1 MMGTK
6 SMKLRKTTSYKN
18 KENHPD
24 ARKLI
29 YTQQGE
35 KWLNQFDELDREAAK
50 LLLNSLTLV
59 SHTEFRR
66 NLENLIVEASGKA
79 DGPVGLYAIRELEK
93 ESTERFVSAH
103 VIPFFEQA
111 ILSKDGKSVNSVEAT
126 SDQGSEAVVAQIIR
140 QLSKANPNKILNHP
154 SKEYLRFH
162 KCDSLILI
170 DDYIGSGRRVYE
182 FIDSFWRDKTIVSW
196 LSTRHIKI
204 QVVAYSA
211 TEQGIEALRNLKARP
226 ELIIYRDSPTFKT
239 LPIKAERRDAL
250 ISLCEKYGRKALK
263 QRKHV
268 WWGFNKSMSSL
279 IFEHGCPNN
288 TPAILWATEDKN
300 GEWIGIFPSRTIDST
315 TASVFPFEI
324 ERGDAVQTLYDV
336 GQLRLAR
343 SGALTRRGKLGTL
356 ILVVLGLVAKGQR
369 KRSAISYAT
378 GLNQKECDLLLSKCI
393 KWKFLTSEI
402 RITPRGLSELSAAK
416 NMSISLK
423 PPLAVGSD
431 YYYPKQ
437 LRETTYD

>member
-1 MMGTK
+1 
-6 SMKLRKTTSYKN
+6 MKFRKTISCKN
-18 KENHPD
+18 KENQPD

-66 NLENLIVEASGKA
+66 NLENLIMEASAKV

-93 ESTERFVSAH
+93 QSDEGFLSTR
-103 VIPFFEQA
+103 VIPFFEQS

-126 SDQGSEAVVAQIIR
+126 SDQGSEAIVAQIIR
-140 QLSKANPNKILNHP
+140 QFSKANPNKILNHP
-154 SKEYLRFH
+154 SKEQLRFH
-162 KCDSLILI
+162 QCDSLIFI

-182 FIDSFWRDKTIVSW
+182 FIDAFWRDKTIVSW
-196 LSTRHIKI
+196 LSTKHIKI

-211 TEQGIEALRNLKARP
+211 TEKGMAQLGSLKAKP
-226 ELIIYRDSPTFKT
+226 ELVIYRDSPTFKT
-239 LPIKAERRDAL
+239 LPIKSERRDAL
-250 ISLCEKYGRKALK
+250 LHLCEKYGRKALK
-263 QRKHV
+263 KRKHV
-268 WWGFNKSMSSL
+268 WWGFNKGMSSL

-300 GEWIGIFPSRTIDST
+300 GEWIGIFPNRTIDST
-315 TASVFPFEI
+315 TVSVFPFEI
-324 ERGDAVQTLYDV
+324 VRGDAVQTLHDV
-336 GQLRLAR
+336 GQLRLAK
-343 SGALTRRGKLGTL
+343 SGALTRRGKLGIL

-378 GLNQKECDLLLSKCI
+378 GLNQKDCDLLLSKCI
-393 KWKFLTSEI
+393 KWKFISPEI
-402 RITPRGLSELSAAK
+402 RITPQGLSELSAAK
-416 NMSISLK
+416 NTSISLK
-423 PPLAVGSD
+423 NPLAVGSD
-431 YYYPKQ
+431 YYYPRQ

>member
-1 MMGTK
+1 MEL
-6 SMKLRKTTSYKN
+6 SKTTSCKD
-18 KENHPD
+18 KENQPD
-24 ARKLI
+24 ARKLV

-35 KWLNQFDELDREAAK
+35 KWLNQFDELDREVAK

-66 NLENLIVEASGKA
+66 NLENLIMEASAKV
-79 DGPVGLYAIRELEK
+79 DGPVGLYAIRELKKQNDEGFF
-93 ESTERFVSAH
+93 STH

-126 SDQGSEAVVAQIIR
+126 SDQGSEAIVAQIIR

-154 SKEYLRFH
+154 SKERLRIH
-162 KCDSLILI
+162 QCDSLIFI

-182 FIDSFWRDKTIVSW
+182 FIDAFWRDKTIVSW
-196 LSTRHIKI
+196 LSTKHIKI

-211 TEQGIEALRNLKARP
+211 TERGIELLGSLKAKP
-226 ELIIYRDSPTFKT
+226 ELIIHRDSPTFKT

-250 ISLCEKYGRKALK
+250 LYLCEKYGRKALK
-263 QRKHV
+263 KRKHV
-268 WWGFNKSMSSL
+268 WWGFNKGMSSL

-300 GEWIGIFPSRTIDST
+300 GEWIGIFPNRTIDST

-324 ERGDAVQTLYDV
+324 VRGDAVQTLYDV
-336 GQLRLAR
+336 GQLRLAK
-343 SGALTRRGKLGTL
+343 SGALTRRGKLGIL

-378 GLNQKECDLLLSKCI
+378 GLNQKDCDLLLSKCI
-393 KWKFLTSEI
+393 KWKFLTPEI
-402 RITPRGLSELSAAK
+402 RITRRGLSELSAAK
-416 NMSISLK
+416 NTSVSLK
-423 PPLAVGSD
+423 NPLAVGSD
-431 YYYPKQ
+431 YYYPRQ